1 MKIAPVVEVKAKF
14 SAYLEEC
21 KEGPVVVTKNGKPV
35 AVLLSVVDE
44 DELERLILTHSPK
57 FQAILKKGREQ
68 VQGGQGI
75 EHQDFWREIE
85 GETT

>member
-35 AVLLSVVDE
+35 AVLLSVVNE
-44 DELERLILTHSPK
+44 DELERLILAHSPK
-57 FQAILKKGREQ
+57 FQAILKRGREQ
-68 VQGGQGI
+68 IRTGQGI
-75 EHQDFWREIE
+75 EHEEFWRQVEA
-85 GETT
+85 ETE

>member
-21 KEGPVVVTKNGKPV
+21 KAGPVVVTKNGKPV

-44 DELERLILTHSPK
+44 DELVH
-57 FQAILKKGREQ
+57 
-68 VQGGQGI
+68 
-75 EHQDFWREIE
+75 
-85 GETT
+85 

>member
-44 DELERLILTHSPK
+44 DELERLILAHSPK

-68 VQGGQGI
+68 IRAGAGI
-75 EHQDFWREIE
+75 EHEEFWRQVEA
-85 GETT
+85 ETE

>member
-14 SAYLEEC
+14 SAYLEAC

-44 DELERLILTHSPK
+44 DELERLILAHSPK

-68 VQGGQGI
+68 VRAGQGI
-75 EHQDFWREIE
+75 EHEEFWRQIE
-85 GETT
+85 AEAE

>member
-21 KEGPVVVTKNGKPV
+21 KEGPVIVTKNGKPV

-44 DELERLILTHSPK
+44 DELERLILAHSPK

-68 VQGGQGI
+68 IQAGQSI
-75 EHQDFWREIE
+75 EHEEFWQQVEA
-85 GETT
+85 ETK